1 MDILFLIF
9 IIDRDSH
16 TTLLE
21 KKIREHLQNIS
32 DLDEQIIQ
40 DESLHWCTVCNLSS
54 TKWRDSG
61 QWKPKSSTHCGLD
74 SKSHQK

>member
-1 MDILFLIF
+1 MYILFLIF

-40 DESLHWCTVCNLSS
+40 DESL
-54 TKWRDSG
+54 
-61 QWKPKSSTHCGLD
+61 
-74 SKSHQK
+74 